1 VSPFPLLVV
10 RREQSLNGRILV
22 LDHGEVV
29 EFGTPWELIQKDG
42 MFRELCRQSG
52 EDAQLMEVSLSTA
65 TLTETD
71 NQMAKLAEER
81 KKREESNSS

>member
-1 VSPFPLLVV
+1 MPIDSL
-10 RREQSLNGRILV
+10 QSWNLISESNPTCYGYEVDRADNRILV

-52 EDAQLMEVSLSTA
+52 EDTQLMEVSVSRL
-65 TLTETD
+65 ET
-71 NQMAKLAEER
+71 QVEW
-81 KKREESNSS
+81 S

>member
-52 EDAQLMEVSLSTA
+52 EDAQLMEVSRYTA
-65 TLTETD
+65 MLTETD

-81 KKREESNSS
+81 KTREKSSSS

>member
-1 VSPFPLLVV
+1 MSVSSS
-10 RREQSLNGRILV
+10 RYKHIGGAERADNRILV

-52 EDAQLMEVSLSTA
+52 EDTQLMEVSFLFLS
-65 TLTETD
+65 D
-71 NQMAKLAEER
+71 R
-81 KKREESNSS
+81 S

>member
-1 VSPFPLLVV
+1 
-10 RREQSLNGRILV
+10 LV

-52 EDAQLMEVSLSTA
+52 EDAQLMEVS
-65 TLTETD
+65 TLYRLETEH
-71 NQMAKLAEER
+71 
-81 KKREESNSS
+81 ES

>member
-1 VSPFPLLVV
+1 MD
-10 RREQSLNGRILV
+10 RADNRILV

-52 EDAQLMEVSLSTA
+52 EDTQLMEVSFSRLKTQV
-65 TLTETD
+65 E
-71 NQMAKLAEER
+71 
-81 KKREESNSS
+81 

>member
-1 VSPFPLLVV
+1 MIFPFSSY
-10 RREQSLNGRILV
+10 QKGADDRILV

-52 EDAQLMEVSLSTA
+52 EDTQLMEVSYLS
-65 TLTETD
+65 
-71 NQMAKLAEER
+71 
-81 KKREESNSS
+81 

>member
-1 VSPFPLLVV
+1 MD
-10 RREQSLNGRILV
+10 RANDRILV

-52 EDAQLMEVSLSTA
+52 EDTQLMEVSLPLKYHTWA
-65 TLTETD
+65 ELMIDGETC
-71 NQMAKLAEER
+71 
-81 KKREESNSS
+81 